1 VGNYDELDTARLT
14 WVVLDRLVPP
24 DDEAAARAALIRRDP
39 ELASLVA
46 RGDVTEDEAIA
57 RLRERQPRHR
67 DPDEAIRWVAPVAA
81 GLVVL
86 FLALLVVTVLR
97 SIVS

>member
-1 VGNYDELDTARLT
+1 MGNYDELDTARLT

-67 DPDEAIRWVAPVAA
+67 DPDEAIA